1 MTITIRHEEEK
12 DHRIV
17 EEITREAFWNL
28 YFPGAVEHLVVHNIR
43 KHPDFIPELSFVIA
57 LDNEIIGS
65 IFYTKAKVIDKDGGV
80 HPIITF
86 GPVSISP
93 EYQRQGF
100 GRMLI
105 EHSLAEAKR
114 LGFNAIILGGFTYHY
129 HPYGFVGTK
138 KYNIS
143 MPDGKFYTGVM
154 ALPLFEGALD
164 GISGSV
170 HFSEAMYPYESIL
183 NDFDKTFPPKEKKVL
198 PHQSDFEKAVS
209 EIDTYDYWLK
219 MRESL

>member
-12 DHRIV
+12 DYRIV

-28 YFPGAVEHLVVHNIR
+28 YFPGAVEHLLVHNIR
-43 KHPDFIPELSFVIA
+43 KHPDYIPELSYVIE
-57 LDNEIIGS
+57 LDNQIIGS
-65 IFYTKAKVIDKDGGV
+65 IFYTKAKVIDKEGV
-80 HPIITF
+80 AHPIITF

-93 EYQRQGF
+93 AYHRQGF

-114 LGFNAIILGGFTYHY
+114 LGFNAIILSGFTYHY

-170 HFSEAMYPYESIL
+170 HFSEALYPDESL
-183 NDFDKTFPPKEKKVL
+183 LDDFDQTFPPKEKQVL
-198 PHQSDFEKAVS
+198 PHQADFEKAVS
-209 EIDTYDYWLK
+209 EIDNHDY
-219 MRESL
+219 

>member
-1 MTITIRHEEEK
+1 MAITIRHEEEK
-12 DHRIV
+12 DYRIV

-28 YFPGAVEHLVVHNIR
+28 YFPGAVEHLLVHNIR
-43 KHPDFIPELSFVIA
+43 KHPDYIPELSYVIE
-57 LDNEIIGS
+57 LDNQIIGS
-65 IFYTKAKVIDKDGGV
+65 IFYTKAKVIDKEGV
-80 HPIITF
+80 ANPIITF

-93 EYQRQGF
+93 AYHRQGF

-170 HFSEAMYPYESIL
+170 HFSEAMYPDESL
-183 NDFDKTFPPKEKKVL
+183 LDDFDQTFPPKEKQVL
-198 PHQSDFEKAVS
+198 PHQADFEKAVS
-209 EIDTYDYWLK
+209 EIDNHDYD
-219 MRESL
+219 

>member
-1 MTITIRHEEEK
+1 MAITIRHEEEK
-12 DHRIV
+12 DYRIV

-28 YFPGAVEHLVVHNIR
+28 YFPGAVEHLLVHNIR
-43 KHPDFIPELSFVIA
+43 KHPDYIPELSYVIE
-57 LDNEIIGS
+57 LDNQIIGS
-65 IFYTKAKVIDKDGGV
+65 IFYTKAKVIDKEGV
-80 HPIITF
+80 AHPIITF

-93 EYQRQGF
+93 AYHRQGF

-114 LGFNAIILGGFTYHY
+114 LGFKAIILGGFTYHY

-170 HFSEAMYPYESIL
+170 HFSEAMYPDESL
-183 NDFDKTFPPKEKKVL
+183 LDDFDQTFPPKEKQVL
-198 PHQSDFEKAVS
+198 PYQADFEKAVS
-209 EIDTYDYWLK
+209 EIDNHDYD
-219 MRESL
+219 

>member
-1 MTITIRHEEEK
+1 MAITIRHEEEK
-12 DHRIV
+12 DYRIV

-28 YFPGAVEHLVVHNIR
+28 YFPGAVEHLLVHNIR
-43 KHPDFIPELSFVIA
+43 KHPDYIPELSYVIE
-57 LDNEIIGS
+57 LDNQIIGS
-65 IFYTKAKVIDKDGGV
+65 IFYTKAKVIDKEGV
-80 HPIITF
+80 AHPIITF

-93 EYQRQGF
+93 AYHRQGF

-170 HFSEAMYPYESIL
+170 HFSEAMYPDESL
-183 NDFDKTFPPKEKKVL
+183 LDDFDQTFPPKEKQVL
-198 PHQSDFEKAVS
+198 PHQADFEKAVS
-209 EIDTYDYWLK
+209 EIDNHDY
-219 MRESL
+219 

>member
-1 MTITIRHEEEK
+1 MAITIRHEEEK
-12 DHRIV
+12 DYRIV

-28 YFPGAVEHLVVHNIR
+28 YFPGAVEHLLVHNIR
-43 KHPDFIPELSFVIA
+43 KHPDYIPELSYVIE
-57 LDNEIIGS
+57 LDNQIIGS
-65 IFYTKAKVIDKDGGV
+65 IFYTKAKVIDKEGV
-80 HPIITF
+80 AHPIITF

-93 EYQRQGF
+93 AYHRQGF

-164 GISGSV
+164 DISGSV
-170 HFSEAMYPYESIL
+170 HFSEAMYPDESL
-183 NDFDKTFPPKEKKVL
+183 LDDFDQTFPPKEKQVL
-198 PHQSDFEKAVS
+198 PHQADFEKAVS
-209 EIDTYDYWLK
+209 EIDNHDYD
-219 MRESL
+219 

>member
-1 MTITIRHEEEK
+1 MTITIRHEKEK

-28 YFPGAVEHLVVHNIR
+28 YFPGAVEHLLVHNIR

-65 IFYTKAKVIDKDGGV
+65 IFYTKAKVIDKHGGV
-80 HPIITF
+80 HQIITF

-209 EIDTYDYWLK
+209 EIDTYDY
-219 MRESL
+219 

>member
-1 MTITIRHEEEK
+1 MTITIRHEKEK

-28 YFPGAVEHLVVHNIR
+28 YFPGAVEHLLVHNIR

-65 IFYTKAKVIDKDGGV
+65 IFYTKAKVIDKHGGV

-209 EIDTYDYWLK
+209 EIDTYDY
-219 MRESL
+219 

>member
-12 DHRIV
+12 DYRIV

-28 YFPGAVEHLVVHNIR
+28 YFPGAVEHLLVHNIR
-43 KHPDFIPELSFVIA
+43 KHPDYIQELSYVIE
-57 LDNEIIGS
+57 LDNQIIGS
-65 IFYTKAKVIDKDGGV
+65 IFYTKAKVINKEGV
-80 HPIITF
+80 AYPIITF

-93 EYQRQGF
+93 AYHRQGF

-114 LGFNAIILGGFTYHY
+114 LGFNAIILCGFTYHY

-143 MPDGKFYTGVM
+143 MPDG
-154 ALPLFEGALD
+154 
-164 GISGSV
+164 
-170 HFSEAMYPYESIL
+170 
-183 NDFDKTFPPKEKKVL
+183 
-198 PHQSDFEKAVS
+198 
-209 EIDTYDYWLK
+209 
-219 MRESL
+219 

>member
-12 DHRIV
+12 DYRIV

-28 YFPGAVEHLVVHNIR
+28 YFPGAVEHLLVHNIR
-43 KHPDFIPELSFVIA
+43 KHPDYIPELSYVIE
-57 LDNEIIGS
+57 LDNQIIGS
-65 IFYTKAKVIDKDGGV
+65 IFYTKAKVIDKEGAA

-93 EYQRQGF
+93 AYHRQGF

-170 HFSEAMYPYESIL
+170 HFSEALYPDESL
-183 NDFDKTFPPKEKKVL
+183 LDDFDQTFPPKEKQVL
-198 PHQSDFEKAVS
+198 PHQADFEKAVS
-209 EIDTYDYWLK
+209 EIDNHDY
-219 MRESL
+219 

>member
-12 DHRIV
+12 DYRIV

-28 YFPGAVEHLVVHNIR
+28 YFPGAVEHLLVHNIR
-43 KHPDFIPELSFVIA
+43 KHPDYIPELSYVIE
-57 LDNEIIGS
+57 LDNQIIGS
-65 IFYTKAKVIDKDGGV
+65 IFYTKAKVIDKEGV
-80 HPIITF
+80 AHPIITF

-93 EYQRQGF
+93 AYHRQGF

-170 HFSEAMYPYESIL
+170 HFSEAMYPDESL
-183 NDFDKTFPPKEKKVL
+183 LDDFDQTFPPKEKQVL
-198 PHQSDFEKAVS
+198 PHQADFEKAVS
-209 EIDTYDYWLK
+209 EIDNHDY
-219 MRESL
+219 

>member
-12 DHRIV
+12 DYRIV

-28 YFPGAVEHLVVHNIR
+28 YFPGAVEHLLVHNIR
-43 KHPDFIPELSFVIA
+43 KHPDYIPELSYVIE
-57 LDNEIIGS
+57 LDNQIIGS
-65 IFYTKAKVIDKDGGV
+65 IFYTKAKVIDKEGV
-80 HPIITF
+80 AHPIITF

-93 EYQRQGF
+93 AYHRQGF

-170 HFSEAMYPYESIL
+170 HFSEAMYPDESL
-183 NDFDKTFPPKEKKVL
+183 LDDFDQTFPPKEKQVL
-198 PHQSDFEKAVS
+198 PHQADFEKAVS
-209 EIDTYDYWLK
+209 EIDNHDYD
-219 MRESL
+219 

>member
-1 MTITIRHEEEK
+1 MTITIRHEKEK

-28 YFPGAVEHLVVHNIR
+28 YFPGAVEHLLVHNIR

-65 IFYTKAKVIDKDGGV
+65 IFYTKAKVIDKHGGV

-183 NDFDKTFPPKEKKVL
+183 NDFDKTFTPKEKKVL

-209 EIDTYDYWLK
+209 EIDTYDY
-219 MRESL
+219 

>member
-1 MTITIRHEEEK
+1 MAITIRHEEEK
-12 DHRIV
+12 DYRIV

-28 YFPGAVEHLVVHNIR
+28 YFPGAVEHLLVHNIR
-43 KHPDFIPELSFVIA
+43 KHPDYIPELSYVIE
-57 LDNEIIGS
+57 LDNQIIGS
-65 IFYTKAKVIDKDGGV
+65 IFYTKAKVIDKEGV
-80 HPIITF
+80 SHPIITF

-93 EYQRQGF
+93 AYHRQGF

-114 LGFNAIILGGFTYHY
+114 RGFNAIILGGFTYHY

-170 HFSEAMYPYESIL
+170 HFSEAMYPDESL
-183 NDFDKTFPPKEKKVL
+183 LDDFDQTFPPKEKQVL
-198 PHQSDFEKAVS
+198 PHQADFEKAVS
-209 EIDTYDYWLK
+209 EIDNHDYD
-219 MRESL
+219 

>member
-1 MTITIRHEEEK
+1 MTITIRHEAEK
-12 DHRIV
+12 DYRIV

-28 YFPGAVEHLVVHNIR
+28 YFPGAVEHLLVHNIR
-43 KHPDFIPELSFVIA
+43 KHPDYIQELSYVIE
-57 LDNEIIGS
+57 LDNQIIGS
-65 IFYTKAKVIDKDGGV
+65 IFYTKAKVIDKEGV
-80 HPIITF
+80 AHPIITF

-93 EYQRQGF
+93 AYHRQGF

-170 HFSEAMYPYESIL
+170 HFSEAMYPDESL
-183 NDFDKTFPPKEKKVL
+183 LDDFDQTFPPKEKQVL
-198 PHQSDFEKAVS
+198 PHQADFEKAVS
-209 EIDTYDYWLK
+209 EIDNHDY
-219 MRESL
+219 

>member
-12 DHRIV
+12 DYRIV

-28 YFPGAVEHLVVHNIR
+28 YFPGAVEHLLVHNIR
-43 KHPDFIPELSFVIA
+43 KHPDYIPELSYVIE
-57 LDNEIIGS
+57 LDNQIIGS
-65 IFYTKAKVIDKDGGV
+65 IFYTKAKVIDKEGV
-80 HPIITF
+80 AHPIITF

-93 EYQRQGF
+93 AYHRQGF

-114 LGFNAIILGGFTYHY
+114 LGFNAIILSGFTYHY

-170 HFSEAMYPYESIL
+170 HFSEAMYPDESL
-183 NDFDKTFPPKEKKVL
+183 LDDFDQTFPPKEKQVL
-198 PHQSDFEKAVS
+198 PHQADFEKAVS
-209 EIDTYDYWLK
+209 EIDNHDY
-219 MRESL
+219 

>member
-28 YFPGAVEHLVVHNIR
+28 YFPGAVEHLLVHNIR

-93 EYQRQGF
+93 ECHRQGF

-170 HFSEAMYPYESIL
+170 HFSEAMYPDESIL

-209 EIDTYDYWLK
+209 EIDTYDY
-219 MRESL
+219 

>member
-28 YFPGAVEHLVVHNIR
+28 YFPGAVEHLLVHNIR
-43 KHPDFIPELSFVIA
+43 KHPDFIPELSFVIEV
-57 LDNEIIGS
+57 DDQIIES
-65 IFYTKAKVIDKDGGV
+65 IFYTRAKVIDKNGSE

-86 GPVSISP
+86 GSVSISP
-93 EYQRQGF
+93 EYHRQGF

-105 EHSLAEAKR
+105 ENSLSEAKR

-129 HPYGFVGTK
+129 HPYGFIGTK

-143 MPDGKFYTGVM
+143 MPDGKYYTSVM

-164 GISGSV
+164 GITGSV
-170 HFSEAMYPYESIL
+170 HFSEAMYPDETIL
-183 NDFDKTFPPKEKKVL
+183 DEFEKTFPSKEKKFL
-198 PHQSDFEKAVS
+198 AHQLDFEKAIS
-209 EIDTYDYWLK
+209 EIDDNIY
-219 MRESL
+219 

>member
-12 DHRIV
+12 DYRIV

-28 YFPGAVEHLVVHNIR
+28 YFPGAVEHLLVHNIR
-43 KHPDFIPELSFVIA
+43 KHPDYIPELSYVIE
-57 LDNEIIGS
+57 LDNQIIGS
-65 IFYTKAKVIDKDGGV
+65 IFYTKAKVIDKEGV
-80 HPIITF
+80 AHPIITF

-93 EYQRQGF
+93 AYHRQGF

-170 HFSEAMYPYESIL
+170 HFSEALYPDESL
-183 NDFDKTFPPKEKKVL
+183 LDDFDQTFPPKEKQVL
-198 PHQSDFEKAVS
+198 PHQADFEKAVS
-209 EIDTYDYWLK
+209 EIDNHDY
-219 MRESL
+219 

>member
-1 MTITIRHEEEK
+1 MTITIRHEKEK

-28 YFPGAVEHLVVHNIR
+28 YFPGAVEHLLVHNIR

-65 IFYTKAKVIDKDGGV
+65 IFYTKAKVIDKHGGV

-183 NDFDKTFPPKEKKVL
+183 NDFDKTFPPKEKKFY
-198 PHQSDFEKAVS
+198 HINQ
-209 EIDTYDYWLK
+209 TLK
-219 MRESL
+219 KLLVKLIRMITD

>member
-17 EEITREAFWNL
+17 EEITRDAFWNL
-28 YFPGAVEHLVVHNIR
+28 YFPGAVEH
-43 KHPDFIPELSFVIA
+43 FIPELSFVIE
-57 LDNEIIGS
+57 LDNQIIGS
-65 IFYTKAKVIDKDGGV
+65 IFYTRAKVIDKNGV
-80 HPIITF
+80 EHPIITF

-93 EYQRQGF
+93 EYHRQGF

-105 EHSLAEAKR
+105 EHSLSEAKR

-129 HPYGFVGTK
+129 HPYGFIGTK

-143 MPDGKFYTGVM
+143 MPDGKYYTSVM

-164 GISGSV
+164 GINGSV
-170 HFSEAMYPYESIL
+170 HFSEAMYPDESIL
-183 NDFDKTFPPKEKKVL
+183 DEFDKTFPPKEKKFL
-198 PHQSDFEKAVS
+198 AHQLDFEKAIS
-209 EIDTYDYWLK
+209 EIDDNVY
-219 MRESL
+219 

>member
-1 MTITIRHEEEK
+1 MAITIRHEEEK
-12 DHRIV
+12 DYRIV

-28 YFPGAVEHLVVHNIR
+28 YFPGAVEHLLVHNIR
-43 KHPDFIPELSFVIA
+43 KHPDYIPELSYVIE
-57 LDNEIIGS
+57 LDNQIIGS
-65 IFYTKAKVIDKDGGV
+65 IFYTKAKVIDKEGV
-80 HPIITF
+80 AHPIITF

-93 EYQRQGF
+93 AYHRQGF

-170 HFSEAMYPYESIL
+170 HFSEAMYPDESL
-183 NDFDKTFPPKEKKVL
+183 LDDFDQTFPPKEKQVL
-198 PHQSDFEKAVS
+198 PHQADFEKAVS
-209 EIDTYDYWLK
+209 EIDNHDHD
-219 MRESL
+219 

>member
-17 EEITREAFWNL
+17 EKITRDAFWNL
-28 YFPGAVEHLVVHNIR
+28 YFPGAVEHLLVHNIR
-43 KHPDFIPELSFVIA
+43 KHPDFIPELSFVIE
-57 LDNEIIGS
+57 LDNQIIGS
-65 IFYTKAKVIDKDGGV
+65 IFYTRAKVIDKNGV
-80 HPIITF
+80 EHPIITF

-93 EYQRQGF
+93 EYHRQGF

-105 EHSLAEAKR
+105 EHSLSEAKR

-129 HPYGFVGTK
+129 HPYGFISTK

-143 MPDGKFYTGVM
+143 MPDGKYYTSVM

-164 GISGSV
+164 GINGSV
-170 HFSEAMYPYESIL
+170 HFSEAMYPDESIL
-183 NDFDKTFPPKEKKVL
+183 DEFDKTFPPKEKKFL
-198 PHQSDFEKAVS
+198 AHQLDFEKAIS
-209 EIDTYDYWLK
+209 EIDDNVY
-219 MRESL
+219 